1 MKEAGIDISGARPK
15 SVDRFL
21 DRHFDYVITVCD
33 HAREMCPVFSGRVGR
48 RLHFGF
54 EDPAEARGTSEQVL
68 RVFRHVRD
76 RIRDEFE
83 RFYRSDIRGELS
95 DSRSRV

>member
-1 MKEAGIDISGARPK
+1 
-15 SVDRFL
+15 
-21 DRHFDYVITVCD
+21 
-33 HAREMCPVFSGRVGR
+33 VGR